1 MGDECNC
8 LVVWTFLVL
17 PFFGIGMRTDLFQP
31 LLGFPNL
38 LTYWVQHLFTA
49 SSFRIPNLLTYW
61 VQHLFTASSFRILNS
76 SARIPSSPLTL
87 LAAALPKAHLI
98 LYSTVFGSEWEITP
112 SSLAGSLNS
121 FLVQFCVFFPSLL
134 DLFCFYRVIFISE
147 QGYCSLKPEEISLSL
162 TLLPCNKLLFF
173 SLLYPWNA
181 GPRL

>member
-1 MGDECNC
+1 MLKPSLEDFEHYLTSMGDECNC

-38 LTYWVQHLFTA
+38 LA
-49 SSFRIPNLLTYW
+49 YW